1 MRSHRTTRL
10 SALLTGLLRFRI
22 RIVVSCGTD
31 ARLPVPIFLPQHH
44 QIDAVTAQDR
54 WRDIPDVPTL
64 EELGIKESDTDTF
77 QGLYAPAG
85 TPQPIIERL
94 ANTLKEILS
103 RPDVRAKYEQIGL
116 PVVADGPREFRAVIE
131 RQVPMYKDVIDK
143 AGLQVK

>member
-1 MRSHRTTRL
+1 
-10 SALLTGLLRFRI
+10 
-22 RIVVSCGTD
+22 
-31 ARLPVPIFLPQHH
+31 
-44 QIDAVTAQDR
+44 
-54 WRDIPDVPTL
+54 VPTL
-64 EELGIKESDTDTF
+64 EELGIKDSDTDTF